1 MIVRLRGTDVNYE
14 AHTAAAAGQ
23 PTLVFIHGFG
33 ASLRTWDPITRRLGA
48 AYSWVSVDLRGF
60 GLSGH
65 PRDQLYTIDENAA
78 IICELLDHLQLSR
91 VVLIGHSYGGAVA
104 ITTAIALRQRPR
116 QVVEGLVLIDAASY
130 EQRLPFFVD
139 ALRYRVSRF
148 FSGLTSVESSTRLVL
163 RALFVNK
170 SLVDDAMVERYAF
183 PRRIDG
189 SQYGPT
195 QTALQIVPK
204 SFDAVTA
211 AIRSID
217 VPTQII
223 WGQRDNAV
231 PLSFAHRLHC
241 DIRGSRLEVLPRAGH
256 MPHEECPEHV
266 DRIVKGFLATLPC
279 RL

>member
-1 MIVRLRGTDVNYE
+1 MIARLRATDVNFE
-14 AHTAAAAGQ
+14 THTASEAGL

-33 ASLRTWDPITRRLGA
+33 ASLRTWDRVAPALGRQ
-48 AYSWVSVDLRGF
+48 YSWVNVDLKGF

-65 PRDQLYTIDENAA
+65 PRDGNYTIDENAA
-78 IICELLDHLQLSR
+78 ILCELLEQLQLTR

-104 ITTAIALRQRPR
+104 ITAAIHLRQRPR
-116 QVVEGLVLIDAASY
+116 PVVEGLVLIDAASY
-130 EQRLPFFVD
+130 EQRLPFFVE
-139 ALRYRVSRF
+139 ALRHRVSRF
-148 FSGLTSVESSTRLVL
+148 FSGLTSVERSTRLVL
-163 RALFVNK
+163 RALLVNK
-170 SLVDDAMVERYAF
+170 TLVDAAMVERYAF
-183 PRRIDG
+183 PRRIDAT
-189 SQYGPT
+189 QYGPT
-195 QTALQIVPK
+195 QTALQILPK
-204 SFDAVTA
+204 SFEAVST

-241 DIRGSRLEVLPRAGH
+241 DIRGSRLDVLPRAGH

-266 DRIVKGFLATLPC
+266 VRIVGRFLAALPC